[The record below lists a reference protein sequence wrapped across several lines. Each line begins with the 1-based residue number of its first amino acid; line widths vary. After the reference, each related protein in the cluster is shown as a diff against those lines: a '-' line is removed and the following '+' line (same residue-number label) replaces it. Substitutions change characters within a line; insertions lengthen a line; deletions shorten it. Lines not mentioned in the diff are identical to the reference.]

1 MNRYVLSPRAQ
12 ADVEDIWNYTAEN
25 WGEPQAERYIRQLQ
39 EAIEAVAA
47 DPRKA
52 RSCDDVRPG
61 YRRYP
66 VGSHVLFFRIVD
78 GVVDVVRI
86 LHQRMDFM
94 RHL

>member
-1 MNRYVLSPRAQ
+1 MNRYVLSPRAL

-25 WGEPQAERYIRQLQ
+25 WGEPQAELYIRQLQ

-66 VGSHVLFFRIVD
+66 VGSHVLFIRIVD

>member
-52 RSCDDVRPG
+52 
-61 YRRYP
+61 
-66 VGSHVLFFRIVD
+66 
-78 GVVDVVRI
+78 I
-86 LHQRMDFM
+86 LR
-94 RHL
+94 